1 MTIGSILTIA
11 ASGMRARETALSAL
25 AANVANGSSEDWK
38 PLETCFDALEGGGV
52 EATVTQAPDA
62 VPDLASDMVGLVE
75 QRLAWSANAAVFE
88 TGASLW
94 DLLAMTWH
102 D

>member
-1 MTIGSILTIA
+1 MTIGSILSIS

-25 AANVANGSSEDWK
+25 AANVANGRNEDWK
-38 PLETCFDALEGGGV
+38 PLETRFEARDGGGV
-52 EATVTQAPDA
+52 EASVTQAPDA
-62 VPDLASDMVGLVE
+62 APDLAGDMVGLVE

-94 DLLAMTWH
+94 DLLAMSWH